1 MDEMYSLFRW
11 FGEWLA
17 VIEWTHVINRGS
29 ALLFLLGLGFGM
41 GRFSVDQKRGPI
53 WGFIL
58 GPVFFLFTGAL
69 LFGLTEFFFFVMDHK
84 LQP

>member
-41 GRFSVDQKRGPI
+41 GRFSVDQKRGPGLHFRS
-53 WGFIL
+53 GFFS
-58 GPVFFLFTGAL
+58 VYRCVAVRANRVFLFRDG
-69 LFGLTEFFFFVMDHK
+69 
-84 LQP
+84 P

>member
-58 GPVFFLFTGAL
+58 GPVFFCLPVRCCSG
-69 LFGLTEFFFFVMDHK
+69 
-84 LQP
+84 